1 MASNNTN
8 RRKAQGG
15 RGANWQP
22 QINRLF
28 TRMERELTRGRMEAT
43 ALITRAAATAARQTA
58 RTGKIRPKAAA
69 TG

>member
-1 MASNNTN
+1 MASNTT

-22 QINRLF
+22 QLNRVF
-28 TRMERELTRGRMEAT
+28 TRMERELDRSRKEAT
-43 ALITRAAATAARQTA
+43 ALITRAAATAARQAPA
-58 RTGKIRPKAAA
+58 RGKIRTKAAA